1 MERLEEIA
9 PCLNKWNRVSCCSHS
24 ERSTKWS
31 LRGLL
36 QFSGTS
42 QSQVGRGCRIIYE
55 APEEVP
61 TGVVVVSILRVWAA
75 VAAILN
81 PRKLSITGMH
91 VARLAAQ
98 IDAHSYLE
106 GESLAKL

>member
-1 MERLEEIA
+1 M
-9 PCLNKWNRVSCCSHS
+9 
-24 ERSTKWS
+24 
-31 LRGLL
+31 
-36 QFSGTS
+36 
-42 QSQVGRGCRIIYE
+42 
-55 APEEVP
+55 
-61 TGVVVVSILRVWAA
+61 SILRAWAA